1 MSHLLAG
8 KFMCPMVV
16 FRIAITGAAGTFLRP
31 LAHHNRMTVRSI
43 TIGGKGNPD
52 DSLILVLA

>member
-1 MSHLLAG
+1 
-8 KFMCPMVV
+8 MVV

-43 TIGGKGNPD
+43 TI
-52 DSLILVLA
+52 